1 MDNDYI
7 KIMEYKLSQIHFDRI
22 RNYDKSLITKI
33 FDSHLIID
41 VLDYI
46 KYNNDVRFL
55 FNHNKFDILEI
66 FSHFDLTEYYILKIL
81 ISDDFIET
89 NGDNLSSDF
98 IIEKIMEYNQIFH
111 QDLDMSNKFFD
122 FVNLNKYQKE
132 TLNNVK
138 MLYLLIFIH

>member
-66 FSHFDLTEYYILKIL
+66 FHYFELFEYHILKIL
-81 ISDDFIET
+81 ISGDFVET
-89 NGDNLSSDF
+89 IGNNLSDEF
-98 IIEKIMEYNQIFH
+98 IIEKIKNIIRY
-111 QDLDMSNKFFD
+111 
-122 FVNLNKYQKE
+122 
-132 TLNNVK
+132 
-138 MLYLLIFIH
+138 FIKI